1 MRKRQR
7 RCWYFIPLRLV
18 RKVLVDSIG
27 HYSDVTMGTM
37 TSQTTS
43 LMIVYSTV
51 YSDADQRKHQSSAP
65 LAFVRGIHRWP
76 VNSLAH
82 RASNAENVSILWRHH
97 DPNQW
102 RMTQFATCIYRLQCL
117 TKNIINDACPWAVWE
132 YHISLLY
139 TIRRAQQKLK
149 NDTRPDIIEV
159 LQLAEK
165 HVFIDRQFQYR
176 FDHTMSCHYGA

>member
-1 MRKRQR
+1 MSLQWRHNGHDDVSNHQPHDCLLNRLFRRRSKKTSKLRTTGLCQR
-7 RCWYFIPLRLV
+7 NSP
-18 RKVLVDSIG
+18 
-27 HYSDVTMGTM
+27 VTGEF
-37 TSQTTS
+37 
-43 LMIVYSTV
+43 
-51 YSDADQRKHQSSAP
+51 P
-65 LAFVRGIHRWP
+65 
-76 VNSLAH
+76 AH
-82 RASNAENVSILWRHH
+82 RASNAENISILWRHH

-102 RMTQFATCIYRLQCL
+102 RMTQFTVAICIYCLQCL

-149 NDTRPDIIEV
+149 NDTRPDIIEI

-165 HVFIDRQFQYR
+165 HIFIDRQFQYR